1 MTTGQGDWWLPALI
15 LGGIAAS
22 LIAGLYASLAKPE
35 PRWARYGLIAIALLG
50 ALAALWGALVILQS
64 GA

>member
-1 MTTGQGDWWLPALI
+1 MI